1 MNAVH
6 AKNNR
11 YKNGEYNP
19 SYSFRWAKEQ
29 AKSIEPSINLVKYR
43 DDLYKFCVQN
53 GLIREGFKLG
63 RTKQAIKSNIYG
75 LKTILRKN
83 GLADEFFGEVQQ
95 PAEVDNG

>member
-29 AKSIEPSINLVKYR
+29 AKSIEPSIKMLQYR
-43 DDLYKFCVQN
+43 DELYKFCVQN
-53 GLIREGFKLG
+53 GLIRDSFKLG
-63 RTKQAIKSNIYG
+63 RTKQTIKSNIYA

-83 GLADEFFGEVQQ
+83 GLDGEFFGG
-95 PAEVDNG
+95 ADNG